1 MPRQKPHTCH
11 RCGASYTTARCP
23 ACTPKRLK
31 KHHRR
36 ARAPY
41 RRVSRRVQLSRL
53 QDILS
58 RSANPLIEIE
68 EELNARG
75 RTAAPDHDPAADD
88 QP

>member
-1 MPRQKPHTCH
+1 M
-11 RCGASYTTARCP
+11 TARCP

-58 RSANPLIEIE
+58 RSANPLVEVEIE
-68 EELNARG
+68 EELNASG
-75 RTAAPDHDPAADD
+75 RTAAPDYDPAADD